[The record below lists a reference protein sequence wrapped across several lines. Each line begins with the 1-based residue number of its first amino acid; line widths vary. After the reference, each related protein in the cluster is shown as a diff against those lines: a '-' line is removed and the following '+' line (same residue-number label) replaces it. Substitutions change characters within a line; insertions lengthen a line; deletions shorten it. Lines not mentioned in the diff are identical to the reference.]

1 MRRLYTSKIAGYK
14 SNMKPIDFKYV
25 NVNKTQLEFIKEED
39 SFYNSNEKESI
50 FFLTQPQPR
59 GW

>member
-1 MRRLYTSKIAGYK
+1 
-14 SNMKPIDFKYV
+14 MKPIDFKYV

-50 FFLTQPQPR
+50 FSLTQPR